1 MKQNFLII
9 ISGIF
14 LAGFALLFLVVL
26 PKYQDYQNLAIDL
39 SQKKFDLRNKEDY
52 FNNLNA
58 LNKELADHQ
67 EGLAKINTA
76 FPTDP
81 SLPSLFSF
89 FLTTAAEKGL
99 VVQNIGFGRAFS
111 STENYQN
118 ENEKESINLQL
129 SGSYPVFKEFL
140 LALENSS
147 RLFQTESITLSHAKE
162 GEQGSNFIFGLTVST
177 HFLAGSQ

>member
-1 MKQNFLII
+1 MKQNLLIL

-14 LAGFALLFLVVL
+14 LVGFALLFLVVL
-26 PKYQDYQNLAIDL
+26 PKYQVYQNLVIDL
-39 SQKKFDLRNKEDY
+39 KQKQIDLRNKEDY
-52 FNNLNA
+52 YDNLNA
-58 LNKELADHQ
+58 LAKELANHQ

-89 FLTTAAEKGL
+89 FLAIAAEKGL

-111 STENYQN
+111 STENYQI
-118 ENEKESINLQL
+118 EKESINLQL

-147 RLFQTESITLSHAKE
+147 RLFQTESLTLSRAKE
-162 GEQGSNFIFGLTVST
+162 GEQKDNFKFGLTVST